1 MTKYIF
7 VTGGVVSGLGKGITS
22 ASLGNL
28 LKARGLSIVNQKLD
42 PYINVDPDTMNPFQH
57 GEVFVTEDG
66 ATTDLDLGHY
76 ERFTG
81 VNLRKDAN
89 VTTGSIYRK
98 VIERERKGDYLGA
111 TVQVIPHI
119 TDEIKRRI
127 KGISNEVD
135 VQITEIG
142 GTVGDIEIL
151 PFLEAARQ
159 IRKEFGQENVMF
171 VHVTLVPFIG
181 PSTELKT
188 KPTQHSVSMLRS
200 YGISPDL
207 IVLRSEQELTDE
219 IKSKVSLFC
228 DVSFEN
234 VINAPDLDDIY
245 DVPIKMYEEG
255 LDAAVDKRLALN
267 SDSPDLSRW
276 NEMLSL
282 KNGVNKNVKI
292 AILGKYFGLPD
303 SYMSVVEALKHSCLQ
318 NKVNLDLVW
327 IDADNYEIEDLKN
340 LNGVVVP
347 GGFGYRGIEGKIG
360 AIEYLR
366 KNKIPFLG
374 ICLGLQCAVIEFA
387 RNVCGISDANS
398 TEFSQTTKNPVIDL
412 LPNQDLEADDV
423 GASMRLGTY
432 PCKIQPDTMAKDIYN
447 NEIIYERHRHRYE
460 VNNKFRNELESKG
473 LVFSGL
479 SPDEDLVEMI
489 ELKDHP
495 YFVAS
500 QFHPEFKSR
509 PWDPAPMF
517 NSFIA
522 ASKEIEFFDEKGSR
536 IHELEKVEI
545 NPYGLKILELN
556 EIPSL
561 KKQKGLFIIWADSGI
576 KGEHYLHAGDGVP
589 LRTVKALDEGLPP
602 FNSKGLSIFI
612 SYKI

>member
-119 TDEIKRRI
+119 TDAINRRI
-127 KGISNEVD
+127 KGISNEGD

-360 AIEYLR
+360 AIEFLR

-432 PCKIQPDTMAKDIYN
+432 PCKIQPDTMAKDVYN

-522 ASKEIEFFDEKGSR
+522 ASKEIKFFDENVKDE
-536 IHELEKVEI
+536 HKV
-545 NPYGLKILELN
+545 K
-556 EIPSL
+556 
-561 KKQKGLFIIWADSGI
+561 D
-576 KGEHYLHAGDGVP
+576 
-589 LRTVKALDEGLPP
+589 
-602 FNSKGLSIFI
+602 
-612 SYKI
+612 

>member
-28 LKARGLSIVNQKLD
+28 LKARGLSVVNQKLD

-159 IRKEFGQENVMF
+159 IRKELGQENVMF

-200 YGISPDL
+200 YGISPDI
-207 IVLRSEQELTDE
+207 IVLRSEQELNDE
-219 IKSKVSLFC
+219 IKNKVSLFC
-228 DVSFEN
+228 DVSLEN

-245 DVPIKMYEEG
+245 DIPIKMFEEG
-255 LDAAVDKRLALN
+255 LDSSVNTRLMLN
-267 SDSPDLSRW
+267 SSPPDFTQW
-276 NEMLSL
+276 KQMLSL
-282 KNGVNKNVKI
+282 KDGVQKNIKI

-303 SYMSVVEALKHSCLQ
+303 SYMSVVEALKHACLH
-318 NKVNLDLVW
+318 NKVNLELVW
-327 IDADNYEIEDLKN
+327 IDADNFDLDELKK

-347 GGFGYRGIEGKIG
+347 GGFGYRGIEGKIL

-366 KNKIPFLG
+366 KNNIPFLG

-412 LPNQDLEADDV
+412 LPNQNLEHDDV

-432 PCKIQPDTMAKDIYN
+432 PCKIQPNTNVNEIYK

-460 VNNKFRNELESKG
+460 VNNKFRKELENNG
-473 LVFSGL
+473 LIFSGL

-509 PWDPAPMF
+509 PWEPAPMF
-517 NSFIA
+517 NSFIN
-522 ASKEIEFFDEKGSR
+522 ASKNIEFVIENVEDGQ
-536 IHELEKVEI
+536 KV
-545 NPYGLKILELN
+545 K
-556 EIPSL
+556 
-561 KKQKGLFIIWADSGI
+561 D
-576 KGEHYLHAGDGVP
+576 
-589 LRTVKALDEGLPP
+589 
-602 FNSKGLSIFI
+602 
-612 SYKI
+612 

>member
-318 NKVNLDLVW
+318 NKVSLDLVW

-432 PCKIQPDTMAKDIYN
+432 PCKIQPDTLAKDVYN

-522 ASKEIEFFDEKGSR
+522 ASKEIKFFDENVKDE
-536 IHELEKVEI
+536 HKV
-545 NPYGLKILELN
+545 K
-556 EIPSL
+556 
-561 KKQKGLFIIWADSGI
+561 D
-576 KGEHYLHAGDGVP
+576 
-589 LRTVKALDEGLPP
+589 
-602 FNSKGLSIFI
+602 
-612 SYKI
+612 

>member
-28 LKARGLSIVNQKLD
+28 LKSRGLSVINQKLD

-127 KGISNEVD
+127 KGISNDVD

-159 IRKEFGQENVMF
+159 IRKELGSENVMF
-171 VHVTLVPFIG
+171 IHVTLVPYIG

-188 KPTQHSVSMLRS
+188 KPTQHSVSMLRG

-207 IVLRSEQELTDE
+207 IVLRSDRGLDE
-219 IKSKVSLFC
+219 DIKNKVSLFC
-228 DVSFEN
+228 DVTYEN

-245 DVPIKMYEEG
+245 DVPLKMNSEG
-255 LDAAVDKRLALN
+255 LDLAVDKRLNLN
-267 SDSPDLSRW
+267 TEQPDLESW
-276 NEMLSL
+276 KKMLNL
-282 KNGVNKNVKI
+282 KKEATKEIRI

-303 SYMSVVEALKHSCLQ
+303 SYMSVVESLKHACLQ
-318 NKVNLDLVW
+318 NKVNLNLQW
-327 IDADNYEIEDLKN
+327 IDADSYEIDDLSS
-340 LNGVVVP
+340 LDGVVVP
-347 GGFGYRGIEGKIG
+347 GGFGVRGIEGKIK
-360 AIEYLR
+360 AIQYLR
-366 KNKIPFLG
+366 VNKIPFLG
-374 ICLGLQCAVIEFA
+374 ICLGLQCAVIEYA
-387 RNVCGISDANS
+387 RNVCGINEANS
-398 TEFSQTTKNPVIDL
+398 SEFSQNTKDYVIDL
-412 LPNQDLEADDV
+412 LPNQDLDKDDV

-432 PCKIQPDTMAKDIYN
+432 PCKIEKNTLTSEIYN
-447 NEIIYERHRHRYE
+447 EEVIYERHRHRYE
-460 VNNKFRNELESKG
+460 VNNKYRDILEKNG
-473 LVFSGL
+473 LIFSGL
-479 SPDEDLVEMI
+479 SPDNNLVEMI
-489 ELKDHP
+489 EIKDHP
-495 YFVAS
+495 FFVAS

-509 PWDPAPMF
+509 PWEPAPMF
-517 NSFIA
+517 NKFIQS
-522 ASKEIEFFDEKGSR
+522 ASSEPKTTSDNSSKA
-536 IHELEKVEI
+536 KV
-545 NPYGLKILELN
+545 K
-556 EIPSL
+556 
-561 KKQKGLFIIWADSGI
+561 D
-576 KGEHYLHAGDGVP
+576 
-589 LRTVKALDEGLPP
+589 
-602 FNSKGLSIFI
+602 
-612 SYKI
+612 

>member
-28 LKARGLSIVNQKLD
+28 LKSRGLSVINQKLD

-81 VNLRKDAN
+81 VNLRKDSN

-98 VIERERKGDYLGA
+98 VIESERKGDYLGA

-127 KGISNEVD
+127 KGISNDID

-159 IRKEFGQENVMF
+159 IRKELGSENVMF
-171 VHVTLVPFIG
+171 IHVTLVPFIG

-188 KPTQHSVSMLRS
+188 KPTQHSVTLLRAA
-200 YGISPDL
+200 GISPDL
-207 IVLRSEQELTDE
+207 IVLRSDRELNEE

-228 DVSFEN
+228 DVSLSN

-245 DVPIKMYEEG
+245 EVPLRMFDEG
-255 LDAAVDKRLALN
+255 LDNAVNDRLKLN
-267 SDSPDLSRW
+267 SNSQDLSQW
-276 NEMLSL
+276 KTMVDL
-282 KNGVNKNVKI
+282 KQNAINTVKI

-303 SYMSVVEALKHSCLQ
+303 SYLSVVESLKHSCLQ
-318 NKVNLDLVW
+318 NNVMLDLHW
-327 IDADNYEIEDLKN
+327 IDADNFELDSLAEMD
-340 LNGVVVP
+340 GVIVP
-347 GGFGYRGIEGKIG
+347 GGFGYRGIEGKIS
-360 AIEYLR
+360 AIQYIRE
-366 KNKIPFLG
+366 NKIPFLG

-398 TEFSQTTKNPVIDL
+398 SEFSQNTKNYVIDL
-412 LPNQDLEADDV
+412 LPNQDLDKDDV

-432 PCKIQPDTMAKDIYN
+432 PCKINPDTIASKIYSD
-447 NEIIYERHRHRYE
+447 EVIYERHRHRYE
-460 VNNKFRNELESKG
+460 VNNKYRDKLIENG
-473 LVFSGL
+473 LIIGGV
-479 SPDEDLVEMI
+479 SPDNNLVEMI
-489 ELKDHP
+489 EIKDHP

-509 PWDPAPMF
+509 PWEPAPLF
-517 NSFIA
+517 NDFIA
-522 ASKEIEFFDEKGSR
+522 SS
-536 IHELEKVEI
+536 
-545 NPYGLKILELN
+545 
-556 EIPSL
+556 
-561 KKQKGLFIIWADSGI
+561 I
-576 KGEHYLHAGDGVP
+576 KTKSSESNNIVSE
-589 LRTVKALDEGLPP
+589 TVK
-602 FNSKGLSIFI
+602 K
-612 SYKI
+612 K

>member
-28 LKARGLSIVNQKLD
+28 LKARGLSVINQKLD

-81 VNLRKDAN
+81 VNLRKDSN

-98 VIERERKGDYLGA
+98 VIESERKGDYLGA

-127 KGISNEVD
+127 KGISNDVD

-159 IRKEFGQENVMF
+159 IRKELGTENVMF
-171 VHVTLVPFIG
+171 IHVTLVPFIG

-188 KPTQHSVSMLRS
+188 KPTQHSVSLLRAA
-200 YGISPDL
+200 GISPDL
-207 IVLRSEQELTDE
+207 IVLRSDRELNDE

-228 DVSFEN
+228 DVAVNN

-245 DVPIKMYEEG
+245 AVPLRMRAEG
-255 LDAAVDKRLALN
+255 LEQAGDERLNLQT
-267 SDSPDLSRW
+267 
-276 NEMLSL
+276 NEPSL
-282 KNGVNKNVKI
+282 EEWKTMVNLKLEANETVKI

-303 SYMSVVEALKHSCLQ
+303 SYLSVVESLNHACLQ
-318 NKVNLDLVW
+318 NKVKLDLHW
-327 IDADNYEIEDLKN
+327 IDADNFEIEN
-340 LNGVVVP
+340 LQDMDGVIVP
-347 GGFGYRGIEGKIG
+347 GGFGYRGIEGKIS
-360 AIEYLR
+360 AIEYIR
-366 KNKIPFLG
+366 KNNIPFLG

-387 RNVCGISDANS
+387 RNVCGIDDANS
-398 TEFSQTTKNPVIDL
+398 SEFSKNTKNYVIDL
-412 LPNQDLEADDV
+412 LPNQDLEKDDV

-432 PCKIQPDTMAKDIYN
+432 PCKLNDDSLAAQIYSD
-447 NEIIYERHRHRYE
+447 EVIYERHRHRYE
-460 VNNKFRNELESKG
+460 VNNKYRDILVEKG
-473 LVFSGL
+473 LKIGGV
-479 SPDEDLVEMI
+479 SPDNNLVEMI
-489 ELKDHP
+489 EIPDHP
-495 YFVAS
+495 FFIAS

-509 PWDPAPMF
+509 PWDPAPLF
-517 NSFIA
+517 KEFVL
-522 ASKEIEFFDEKGSR
+522 ASIKNISIKSENIVSETIKEK
-536 IHELEKVEI
+536 
-545 NPYGLKILELN
+545 
-556 EIPSL
+556 
-561 KKQKGLFIIWADSGI
+561 
-576 KGEHYLHAGDGVP
+576 
-589 LRTVKALDEGLPP
+589 
-602 FNSKGLSIFI
+602 
-612 SYKI
+612 

>member
-28 LKARGLSIVNQKLD
+28 LKSRGLSVINQKLD

-81 VNLRKDAN
+81 VNLRKDSN

-98 VIERERKGDYLGA
+98 VIESERKGDYLGA

-127 KGISNEVD
+127 KGISNDID

-159 IRKEFGQENVMF
+159 IRKELGSENVMF

-188 KPTQHSVSMLRS
+188 KPTQHSVTLLRAA
-200 YGISPDL
+200 GISPDL
-207 IVLRSEQELTDE
+207 IVLRSDRELNEE

-228 DVSFEN
+228 DVSLSN

-245 DVPIKMYEEG
+245 EVPLRMFDEG
-255 LDAAVDKRLALN
+255 LDNAVNDRLKLN
-267 SDSPDLSRW
+267 SNSQDLSQW
-276 NEMLSL
+276 KTMVDL
-282 KNGVNKNVKI
+282 KQNAVKTVKI

-303 SYMSVVEALKHSCLQ
+303 SYLSVVESLKHSCLQ
-318 NKVNLDLVW
+318 NNVKLDLHW
-327 IDADNYEIEDLKN
+327 IDADNFELDSLAKMD
-340 LNGVVVP
+340 GVIVP
-347 GGFGYRGIEGKIG
+347 GGFGYRGIEGKIS
-360 AIEYLR
+360 AIQYIRE
-366 KNKIPFLG
+366 NKIPFLG

-398 TEFSQTTKNPVIDL
+398 SEFSQNTKNYVIDL
-412 LPNQDLEADDV
+412 LPNQDLDKDDV

-432 PCKIQPDTMAKDIYN
+432 PCKINPDTIASKIYS
-447 NEIIYERHRHRYE
+447 EEVIYERHRHRYE
-460 VNNKFRNELESKG
+460 VNNKYRDKLIENG
-473 LVFSGL
+473 LVIGGV
-479 SPDEDLVEMI
+479 SPDNNLVEMI
-489 ELKDHP
+489 EIKDHP

-509 PWDPAPMF
+509 PWEPAPLF
-517 NSFIA
+517 NDFIA
-522 ASKEIEFFDEKGSR
+522 SS
-536 IHELEKVEI
+536 
-545 NPYGLKILELN
+545 
-556 EIPSL
+556 
-561 KKQKGLFIIWADSGI
+561 I
-576 KGEHYLHAGDGVP
+576 KTKSSESNNIVSE
-589 LRTVKALDEGLPP
+589 TVK
-602 FNSKGLSIFI
+602 K
-612 SYKI
+612 K

>member
-159 IRKEFGQENVMF
+159 IRTEFGQENVMF

-219 IKSKVSLFC
+219 IKRKVSLFC

-234 VINAPDLDDIY
+234 VINAPDLNDIY

-255 LDAAVDKRLALN
+255 LDSAVDKRLALN
-267 SDSPDLSRW
+267 SDSPELSRW
-276 NEMLSL
+276 NDMLSL
-282 KNGVNKNVKI
+282 KNGVEQNVKI

-327 IDADNYEIEDLKN
+327 IDADNYEIDDLKN

-366 KNKIPFLG
+366 NNKIPFLG

-412 LPNQDLEADDV
+412 LPNQDLELDDV
-423 GASMRLGTY
+423 GASMRLGIY
-432 PCKIQPDTMAKDIYN
+432 PCKIQPNTLAKNIYS

-522 ASKEIEFFDEKGSR
+522 ASKEIKIFDENVKDE
-536 IHELEKVEI
+536 HKVR
-545 NPYGLKILELN
+545 
-556 EIPSL
+556 
-561 KKQKGLFIIWADSGI
+561 D
-576 KGEHYLHAGDGVP
+576 
-589 LRTVKALDEGLPP
+589 
-602 FNSKGLSIFI
+602 
-612 SYKI
+612 

>member
-28 LKARGLSIVNQKLD
+28 LKARGLSVVNQKLD

-127 KGISNEVD
+127 KGISNDVD

-200 YGISPDL
+200 YGISPDI
-207 IVLRSEQELTDE
+207 IVLRSEQELNDE

-228 DVSFEN
+228 DVSLEN

-245 DVPIKMYEEG
+245 DVPIKMFEEG
-255 LDAAVDKRLALN
+255 LDSSVNTRLSLN
-267 SDSPDLSRW
+267 S
-276 NEMLSL
+276 NEPNLTQWKQMLSL
-282 KNGVNKNVKI
+282 KEGVQKNIKI

-303 SYMSVVEALKHSCLQ
+303 SYMSVVEALKHACLQ

-327 IDADNYEIEDLKN
+327 IDADNFELDDLKK

-347 GGFGYRGIEGKIG
+347 GGFGYRGIEGKIL

-412 LPNQDLEADDV
+412 LPNQNLENDDV

-432 PCKIQPDTMAKDIYN
+432 PCKVQPNTNANEIYN

-460 VNNKFRNELESKG
+460 VNNKFRKKLEDSG
-473 LVFSGL
+473 LIFSGL

-489 ELKDHP
+489 ELRDHP

-517 NSFIA
+517 NSFIT
-522 ASKEIEFFDEKGSR
+522 ASKNIEFVIENVEDGQ
-536 IHELEKVEI
+536 KV
-545 NPYGLKILELN
+545 K
-556 EIPSL
+556 
-561 KKQKGLFIIWADSGI
+561 D
-576 KGEHYLHAGDGVP
+576 
-589 LRTVKALDEGLPP
+589 
-602 FNSKGLSIFI
+602 
-612 SYKI
+612 

>member
-28 LKARGLSIVNQKLD
+28 LKSRGLSVVNQKLD

-127 KGISNEVD
+127 KGISNDVD

-207 IVLRSEQELTDE
+207 IVLRSDRNLTDE

-228 DVSFEN
+228 DVDISN
-234 VINAPDLDDIY
+234 VINAPDLNDIY
-245 DVPIKMYEEG
+245 DVPLKMLDEG
-255 LDAAVDKRLALN
+255 LDSAVDKRLNLN
-267 SDSPDLSRW
+267 TPDPDLTKWKS
-276 NEMLSL
+276 MMSL
-282 KNGVNKNVKI
+282 KDGVTKIVNI

-303 SYMSVVEALKHSCLQ
+303 SYMSVVESLKHACLQ
-318 NKVNLDLVW
+318 NKVILNLHW
-327 IDADNYEIEDLKN
+327 IDADDFDIDELSL

-347 GGFGYRGIEGKIG
+347 GGFGYRGIEGKIS
-360 AIEYLR
+360 AIEYIR
-366 KNKIPFLG
+366 KNNIPFLG

-398 TEFSQTTKNPVIDL
+398 SEFSKNSKNPVIDI
-412 LPNQDLEADDV
+412 LPNQNLEKDDI

-432 PCKIQPDTMAKDIYN
+432 PCKVIPDTRAQEIYR
-447 NEIIYERHRHRYE
+447 NEIVYERHRHRYE
-460 VNNKFRNELESKG
+460 VNNKYRKDLEASG
-473 LVFSGL
+473 LVFSGV
-479 SPDEDLVEMI
+479 SPDDDLIEMI

-495 YFVAS
+495 FFVAS

-517 NSFIA
+517 NSFIK
-522 ASKEIEFFDEKGSR
+522 ASIDIDIPTEKINDSS
-536 IHELEKVEI
+536 KVR
-545 NPYGLKILELN
+545 
-556 EIPSL
+556 
-561 KKQKGLFIIWADSGI
+561 D
-576 KGEHYLHAGDGVP
+576 
-589 LRTVKALDEGLPP
+589 
-602 FNSKGLSIFI
+602 
-612 SYKI
+612 

>member
-28 LKARGLSIVNQKLD
+28 LKARGLTVINQKLD

-81 VNLRKDAN
+81 VNLKKDSN

-98 VIERERKGDYLGA
+98 VIESERKGDYLGA

-127 KGISNEVD
+127 KGISTDVD

-159 IRKEFGQENVMF
+159 IRKEFGQDNVMF
-171 VHVTLVPFIG
+171 VHVTLVPYIG

-188 KPTQHSVSMLRS
+188 KPTQHSVSELRS
-200 YGISPDL
+200 YGISPDI
-207 IVLRSEQELTDE
+207 IVLRSDRELNDE

-228 DVSFEN
+228 DVSYDD

-245 DVPIKMYEEG
+245 EVPLRMFDEG
-255 LDAAVDKRLALN
+255 LDKAVDKRLNLSSN
-267 SDSPDLSRW
+267 EPNLSDW
-276 NEMLSL
+276 KEMLSL
-282 KNGVNKNVKI
+282 KTDIQKTVEIG
-292 AILGKYFGLPD
+292 ILGKYFGLPD
-303 SYMSVVEALKHSCLQ
+303 SYLSVVESLNHACLH
-318 NKVNLDLVW
+318 NKVKLNLNWL
-327 IDADNYEIEDLKN
+327 DADNFDIEE
-340 LNGVVVP
+340 LNKLDGVIIP
-347 GGFGYRGIEGKIG
+347 GGFGYRGIEGKIS
-360 AIEYLR
+360 AIEHLR
-366 KNKIPFLG
+366 VNKIPFLG
-374 ICLGLQCAVIEFA
+374 ICLGLQCAVIEYA
-387 RNVCGISDANS
+387 RNVCNILDANS
-398 TEFSQTTKNPVIDL
+398 SEFSKNTKNYVIDL
-412 LPNQDLEADDV
+412 LPNQDLEKDDK

-432 PCKIQPDTMAKDIYN
+432 PCKITKNTLSEEIYK
-447 NEIIYERHRHRYE
+447 EEVIYERHRHRYE
-460 VNNKFRNELESKG
+460 VNNKFKEQLEKGG
-473 LVFSGL
+473 LVISGM
-479 SPDEDLVEMI
+479 SPDNNLIEMI
-489 ELKDHP
+489 EVKDHP

-509 PWDPAPMF
+509 PWEPAPMF
-517 NSFIA
+517 NYFIKA
-522 ASKEIEFFDEKGSR
+522 ASNIIKNKKKEEITQ
-536 IHELEKVEI
+536 KV
-545 NPYGLKILELN
+545 K
-556 EIPSL
+556 
-561 KKQKGLFIIWADSGI
+561 D
-576 KGEHYLHAGDGVP
+576 
-589 LRTVKALDEGLPP
+589 
-602 FNSKGLSIFI
+602 
-612 SYKI
+612 

>member
-360 AIEYLR
+360 AIEFLR

-522 ASKEIEFFDEKGSR
+522 ASKEIKFFDENVKDE
-536 IHELEKVEI
+536 HKV
-545 NPYGLKILELN
+545 K
-556 EIPSL
+556 
-561 KKQKGLFIIWADSGI
+561 D
-576 KGEHYLHAGDGVP
+576 
-589 LRTVKALDEGLPP
+589 
-602 FNSKGLSIFI
+602 
-612 SYKI
+612 

>member
-98 VIERERKGDYLGA
+98 VIDRERKGDYLGA

-360 AIEYLR
+360 AIEFLR

-432 PCKIQPDTMAKDIYN
+432 PCKIQPDTMAKEVYN

-522 ASKEIEFFDEKGSR
+522 ASKEIKFFDENVKDE
-536 IHELEKVEI
+536 HKV
-545 NPYGLKILELN
+545 K
-556 EIPSL
+556 
-561 KKQKGLFIIWADSGI
+561 D
-576 KGEHYLHAGDGVP
+576 
-589 LRTVKALDEGLPP
+589 
-602 FNSKGLSIFI
+602 
-612 SYKI
+612 

>member
-1 MTKYIF
+1 VTKYIF

-267 SDSPDLSRW
+267 SDSPDLTRW

-412 LPNQDLEADDV
+412 LPNQDLEADDI

-522 ASKEIEFFDEKGSR
+522 ASKEIKFFDENVKDE
-536 IHELEKVEI
+536 HKV
-545 NPYGLKILELN
+545 K
-556 EIPSL
+556 
-561 KKQKGLFIIWADSGI
+561 D
-576 KGEHYLHAGDGVP
+576 
-589 LRTVKALDEGLPP
+589 
-602 FNSKGLSIFI
+602 
-612 SYKI
+612 

>member
-28 LKARGLSIVNQKLD
+28 LKSRGLSVINQKLD

-81 VNLRKDAN
+81 VNLRKDSN

-98 VIERERKGDYLGA
+98 VIESERKGDYLGA

-127 KGISNEVD
+127 KGISNDID

-159 IRKEFGQENVMF
+159 IRKELGSENVMF
-171 VHVTLVPFIG
+171 IHVTLVPFIG

-188 KPTQHSVSMLRS
+188 KPTQHSVTLLRAA
-200 YGISPDL
+200 GISPDL
-207 IVLRSEQELTDE
+207 IVLRSDRELNEE

-228 DVSFEN
+228 DVSLSN

-245 DVPIKMYEEG
+245 EVPLRMFDEG
-255 LDAAVDKRLALN
+255 LDNAVNDRLKLN
-267 SDSPDLSRW
+267 SNSQDLSQW
-276 NEMLSL
+276 KTMVDL
-282 KNGVNKNVKI
+282 KQNAINTVKI

-303 SYMSVVEALKHSCLQ
+303 SYLSVVESLKHSCLQ
-318 NKVNLDLVW
+318 NNVKLDLHW
-327 IDADNYEIEDLKN
+327 IDADNFELDSLAEMD
-340 LNGVVVP
+340 GVIVP
-347 GGFGYRGIEGKIG
+347 GGFGYRGIEGKIS
-360 AIEYLR
+360 AIQYIRE
-366 KNKIPFLG
+366 NKIPFLG

-398 TEFSQTTKNPVIDL
+398 SEFSQNTKNYVIDL
-412 LPNQDLEADDV
+412 LPNQDLDKDDV

-432 PCKIQPDTMAKDIYN
+432 PCKINPNTIASKIYSD
-447 NEIIYERHRHRYE
+447 EVIYERHRHRYE
-460 VNNKFRNELESKG
+460 VNNKYRDKLVENG
-473 LVFSGL
+473 LIIGGV
-479 SPDEDLVEMI
+479 SPDNNLVEMI
-489 ELKDHP
+489 EIKDHP

-509 PWDPAPMF
+509 PWEPAPLF
-517 NSFIA
+517 NDFIA
-522 ASKEIEFFDEKGSR
+522 SS
-536 IHELEKVEI
+536 
-545 NPYGLKILELN
+545 
-556 EIPSL
+556 
-561 KKQKGLFIIWADSGI
+561 I
-576 KGEHYLHAGDGVP
+576 KTKSSESNNIVSE
-589 LRTVKALDEGLPP
+589 TVK
-602 FNSKGLSIFI
+602 K
-612 SYKI
+612 K

>member
-282 KNGVNKNVKI
+282 KNGVKKNVKI

-522 ASKEIEFFDEKGSR
+522 ASKEIKFFDENVKDE
-536 IHELEKVEI
+536 HKV
-545 NPYGLKILELN
+545 K
-556 EIPSL
+556 
-561 KKQKGLFIIWADSGI
+561 D
-576 KGEHYLHAGDGVP
+576 
-589 LRTVKALDEGLPP
+589 
-602 FNSKGLSIFI
+602 
-612 SYKI
+612 

>member
-1 MTKYIF
+1 VTKYIF

-28 LKARGLSIVNQKLD
+28 LKARNLTVVNQKLD

-81 VNLRKDAN
+81 VNLKRDAN

-98 VIERERKGDYLGA
+98 VIERERKGSYLGD

-127 KGISNEVD
+127 KGISNDVD

-171 VHVTLVPFIG
+171 VHVTLVPYIG

-207 IVLRSEQELTDE
+207 IVLRTDRDLGQE
-219 IKSKVSLFC
+219 IKNKVSLFC
-228 DVSFEN
+228 DVDISN
-234 VINAPDLDDIY
+234 VIEAPDLSDIY
-245 DVPIKMYEEG
+245 DVPVKMFEEG
-255 LDAAVDKRLALN
+255 LDEAVDKRLNLQT
-267 SDSPDLSRW
+267 SPPDLSKW
-276 NEMLSL
+276 KSMMDL
-282 KNGVNKNVKI
+282 KKDIKKNI
-292 AILGKYFGLPD
+292 RIGILGKYFGLPD
-303 SYMSVVEALKHSCLQ
+303 SYMSVVEALRHSCLQ
-318 NKVNLDLVW
+318 HKLSLDLVW
-327 IDADNYEIEDLKN
+327 LDADNYDLEELSS
-340 LNGVVVP
+340 LNGVIIP
-347 GGFGYRGIEGKIG
+347 GGFGYRGIEGKIE
-360 AIEYLR
+360 AIKYIRE
-366 KNKIPFLG
+366 NKIPFLG

-387 RNVCGISDANS
+387 RNVCNIKDANS
-398 TEFSQTTKNPVIDL
+398 SEFSQSSKNLVIDL
-412 LPNQDLEADDV
+412 LPDQNLEKDDV

-432 PCKIQPDTMAKDIYN
+432 PCKIQNGSVSKSIYKD
-447 NEIIYERHRHRYE
+447 EVIYERHRHRYE
-460 VNNKFRNELESKG
+460 VNNKYRDQLAEGG

-479 SPDEDLVEMI
+479 SPDNNLVEMI
-489 ELKDHP
+489 ELRDHP

-509 PWDPAPMF
+509 PWEPAPMF
-517 NSFIA
+517 YSFVEAAAKIENS
-522 ASKEIEFFDEKGSR
+522 E
-536 IHELEKVEI
+536 
-545 NPYGLKILELN
+545 
-556 EIPSL
+556 
-561 KKQKGLFIIWADSGI
+561 
-576 KGEHYLHAGDGVP
+576 VP
-589 LRTVKALDEGLPP
+589 LKNEQTVSD
-602 FNSKGLSIFI
+602 
-612 SYKI
+612 

>member
-1 MTKYIF
+1 VTKYIF

-28 LKARGLSIVNQKLD
+28 LKSRGLSIVNQKLD

-127 KGISNEVD
+127 KGISNDVD

-159 IRKEFGQENVMF
+159 IRKELGSENVMF
-171 VHVTLVPFIG
+171 IHVTLVPFIG

-188 KPTQHSVSMLRS
+188 KPTQHSVSMLRG

-207 IVLRSEQELTDE
+207 IVLRSDRGLDE
-219 IKSKVSLFC
+219 DIKNKVSLFC
-228 DVSFEN
+228 DVSYEN

-245 DVPIKMYEEG
+245 DVPLKMHSEG
-255 LDAAVDKRLALN
+255 LDSSVNKRLNLGT
-267 SDSPDLSRW
+267 PDPELDNWKS
-276 NEMLSL
+276 MLDL
-282 KNGVNKNVKI
+282 KKEATKTIQI

-303 SYMSVVEALKHSCLQ
+303 SYLSVVESLKHACLQ
-318 NKVNLDLVW
+318 NKVNLDLKW
-327 IDADNYEIEDLKN
+327 IDADNYDIEDISSLD
-340 LNGVVVP
+340 GVVVP
-347 GGFGYRGIEGKIG
+347 GGFGVRGIEGKIA
-360 AIEYLR
+360 AIQYLR
-366 KNKIPFLG
+366 ENKIPFLG
-374 ICLGLQCAVIEFA
+374 ICLGLQCAVIEYA
-387 RNVCGISDANS
+387 RNVCGIKEANS
-398 TEFSQTTKNPVIDL
+398 SEFSHNTKDFVIDL
-412 LPNQDLEADDV
+412 LPNQDLDKDDV

-432 PCKIQPDTMAKDIYN
+432 PCKIEKNTLTSEIYTD
-447 NEIIYERHRHRYE
+447 EVIYERHRHRYE
-460 VNNKFRNELESKG
+460 VNNKYREILEKNG

-479 SPDEDLVEMI
+479 SPDNNLVEMI

-495 YFVAS
+495 FFVAS

-509 PWDPAPMF
+509 PWEPAPMF
-517 NSFIA
+517 NKFIETA
-522 ASKEIEFFDEKGSR
+522 TKKVNKTNKTSSKA
-536 IHELEKVEI
+536 KV
-545 NPYGLKILELN
+545 K
-556 EIPSL
+556 
-561 KKQKGLFIIWADSGI
+561 D
-576 KGEHYLHAGDGVP
+576 
-589 LRTVKALDEGLPP
+589 
-602 FNSKGLSIFI
+602 
-612 SYKI
+612 

>member
-28 LKARGLSIVNQKLD
+28 LKSRGLSVVNQKLD

-127 KGISNEVD
+127 KGISNDVD

-207 IVLRSEQELTDE
+207 IVLRSDRDLTDE

-228 DVSFEN
+228 DVDSHN
-234 VINAPDLDDIY
+234 VINAPDLNDIY
-245 DVPIKMYEEG
+245 NVPLKMLDEG
-255 LDAAVDKRLALN
+255 LDSAVDKRLKLN
-267 SDSPDLSRW
+267 TPEPDLTKWKS
-276 NEMLSL
+276 MMSL
-282 KNGVNKNVKI
+282 KEGVTKNVNI

-303 SYMSVVEALKHSCLQ
+303 SYMSVVEALKHACLQ
-318 NKVNLDLVW
+318 NKVILNLHW
-327 IDADNYEIEDLKN
+327 IDADNFDIEELSSLD
-340 LNGVVVP
+340 GVVVP
-347 GGFGYRGIEGKIG
+347 GGFGYRGIEGKIS
-360 AIEYLR
+360 AIEYIR
-366 KNKIPFLG
+366 KNNIPFLG

-398 TEFSQTTKNPVIDL
+398 SEFSKNSKNPVIDI
-412 LPNQDLEADDV
+412 LPNQNLEKDDI

-432 PCKIQPDTMAKDIYN
+432 PCKVISDTHAQEIYG
-447 NEIIYERHRHRYE
+447 NEIVYERHRHRYE
-460 VNNKFRNELESKG
+460 VNNKYRKDLEASG
-473 LVFSGL
+473 LVFSGV
-479 SPDEDLVEMI
+479 SPDDDLIEMI

-495 YFVAS
+495 FFVAS
-500 QFHPEFKSR
+500 QFHQEFKSR

-517 NSFIA
+517 NSFIK
-522 ASKEIEFFDEKGSR
+522 ASKEIDISTEKIDDSS
-536 IHELEKVEI
+536 KVR
-545 NPYGLKILELN
+545 
-556 EIPSL
+556 
-561 KKQKGLFIIWADSGI
+561 D
-576 KGEHYLHAGDGVP
+576 
-589 LRTVKALDEGLPP
+589 
-602 FNSKGLSIFI
+602 
-612 SYKI
+612 

>member
-127 KGISNEVD
+127 KGISKEVD

-200 YGISPDL
+200 YGINPDL

-219 IKSKVSLFC
+219 IKTKVSLFC

-234 VINAPDLDDIY
+234 VINAPDLGDIY
-245 DVPIKMYEEG
+245 DVPVKMYEEG
-255 LDAAVDKRLALN
+255 LDDAVDKRLSLN
-267 SDSPDLSRW
+267 SQSPNLSSW
-276 NEMLSL
+276 KDMLSL
-282 KNGVNKNVKI
+282 KNGVKQNVKI
-292 AILGKYFGLPD
+292 AILGKYNGLPD

-318 NKVNLDLVW
+318 NKVNLDLIW
-327 IDADNYEIEDLKN
+327 IDSDNYEIDDLEN

-398 TEFSQTTKNPVIDL
+398 SEFSQTTKNPVIDL
-412 LPNQDLEADDV
+412 LPNQDLESDDI

-432 PCKIQPDTMAKDIYN
+432 PCKIKRNTFANDIYN

-473 LVFSGL
+473 LIFSGL

-489 ELKDHP
+489 EIKDHP

-522 ASKEIEFFDEKGSR
+522 ASKEIKFFDENVKDE
-536 IHELEKVEI
+536 HKV
-545 NPYGLKILELN
+545 K
-556 EIPSL
+556 
-561 KKQKGLFIIWADSGI
+561 D
-576 KGEHYLHAGDGVP
+576 
-589 LRTVKALDEGLPP
+589 
-602 FNSKGLSIFI
+602 
-612 SYKI
+612 

>member
-28 LKARGLSIVNQKLD
+28 LKSRGLSVVNQKLD

-98 VIERERKGDYLGA
+98 VIDRERKGDYLGD

-127 KGISNEVD
+127 KGISNDVD

-200 YGISPDL
+200 YGISPDI
-207 IVLRSEQELTDE
+207 IVLRSEQELNDE
-219 IKSKVSLFC
+219 IKNKVSLFC
-228 DVSFEN
+228 DVSIDN

-245 DVPIKMYEEG
+245 DIPIKMHEEG
-255 LDAAVDKRLALN
+255 LDSSVNTRLSLN
-267 SDSPDLSRW
+267 SKDPNLTQW
-276 NEMLSL
+276 KQMLSL
-282 KNGVNKNVKI
+282 KKGVQQNIKI

-303 SYMSVVEALKHSCLQ
+303 SYMSVVEALKHACLQ
-318 NKVNLDLVW
+318 NKVNLDLLW
-327 IDADNYEIEDLKN
+327 IDADNFDLDELKK

-347 GGFGYRGIEGKIG
+347 GGFGYRGIEGKIL
-360 AIEYLR
+360 AIEFLR

-412 LPNQDLEADDV
+412 LPNQNLENDDI

-432 PCKIQPDTMAKDIYN
+432 PCKIQSDTTANKIYN
-447 NEIIYERHRHRYE
+447 NEIVYERHRHRYE
-460 VNNKFRNELESKG
+460 VNNKFRKNLEDNG
-473 LVFSGL
+473 LIFSGL
-479 SPDEDLVEMI
+479 SPDEDLIEMI

-509 PWDPAPMF
+509 PWEPAPMF
-517 NSFIA
+517 NSFIS
-522 ASKEIEFFDEKGSR
+522 ASKNIEFVIENVEDGQ
-536 IHELEKVEI
+536 KV
-545 NPYGLKILELN
+545 K
-556 EIPSL
+556 
-561 KKQKGLFIIWADSGI
+561 D
-576 KGEHYLHAGDGVP
+576 
-589 LRTVKALDEGLPP
+589 
-602 FNSKGLSIFI
+602 
-612 SYKI
+612 

>member
-28 LKARGLSIVNQKLD
+28 LKSRGLSVINQKLD

-81 VNLRKDAN
+81 VNLRKDSN

-98 VIERERKGDYLGA
+98 VIESERKGDYLGA

-127 KGISNEVD
+127 KGISNDID

-159 IRKEFGQENVMF
+159 IRKELGSENVMF
-171 VHVTLVPFIG
+171 IHVTLVPFIG

-188 KPTQHSVSMLRS
+188 KPTQHSVTLLRAA
-200 YGISPDL
+200 GISPDL
-207 IVLRSEQELTDE
+207 IVLRSDRELNEE

-228 DVSFEN
+228 DVSLSN

-245 DVPIKMYEEG
+245 EVPLRMFDEG
-255 LDAAVDKRLALN
+255 LDNAVNDRLKLN
-267 SDSPDLSRW
+267 SNSQDLSQW
-276 NEMLSL
+276 KTMVDL
-282 KNGVNKNVKI
+282 KQNAINTVKI

-303 SYMSVVEALKHSCLQ
+303 SYLSVVESLKHSCLQ
-318 NKVNLDLVW
+318 NNVKLDLHW
-327 IDADNYEIEDLKN
+327 IDADNFELDSLADMD
-340 LNGVVVP
+340 GVIVP
-347 GGFGYRGIEGKIG
+347 GGFGYRGIEGKIS
-360 AIEYLR
+360 AIQYIRE
-366 KNKIPFLG
+366 NKIPFLG

-398 TEFSQTTKNPVIDL
+398 SEFSQNTINYVIDL
-412 LPNQDLEADDV
+412 LPNQDLDKDDV

-432 PCKIQPDTMAKDIYN
+432 PCKINPDTIASKIYS
-447 NEIIYERHRHRYE
+447 EEVIYERHRHRYE
-460 VNNKFRNELESKG
+460 VNNKYRDKLIENG
-473 LVFSGL
+473 LIIGGV
-479 SPDEDLVEMI
+479 SPDNNLVEMI
-489 ELKDHP
+489 EIKDHP

-509 PWDPAPMF
+509 PWEPAPLF
-517 NSFIA
+517 NDFIA
-522 ASKEIEFFDEKGSR
+522 SS
-536 IHELEKVEI
+536 
-545 NPYGLKILELN
+545 
-556 EIPSL
+556 
-561 KKQKGLFIIWADSGI
+561 I
-576 KGEHYLHAGDGVP
+576 KTKSSESNNIVSE
-589 LRTVKALDEGLPP
+589 TVK
-602 FNSKGLSIFI
+602 K
-612 SYKI
+612 K

>member
-360 AIEYLR
+360 AIEFLR

-432 PCKIQPDTMAKDIYN
+432 PCKIQPDTMAKDVYN

-473 LVFSGL
+473 LIFSGL

-522 ASKEIEFFDEKGSR
+522 ASKEIKFFDENVKDE
-536 IHELEKVEI
+536 HKV
-545 NPYGLKILELN
+545 K
-556 EIPSL
+556 
-561 KKQKGLFIIWADSGI
+561 D
-576 KGEHYLHAGDGVP
+576 
-589 LRTVKALDEGLPP
+589 
-602 FNSKGLSIFI
+602 
-612 SYKI
+612 

>member
-28 LKARGLSIVNQKLD
+28 LKARGLSVINQKLD

-81 VNLRKDAN
+81 VNLKKDSN

-98 VIERERKGDYLGA
+98 VIESERKGDYLGA

-127 KGISNEVD
+127 KGISNNVD

-159 IRKEFGQENVMF
+159 IRKELGIENVMF
-171 VHVTLVPFIG
+171 IHVTLVPFIG

-188 KPTQHSVSMLRS
+188 KPTQHSVSLLRAA
-200 YGISPDL
+200 GISPDL
-207 IVLRSEQELTDE
+207 IVLRSDRELNDE

-228 DVSFEN
+228 DVAVNN

-245 DVPIKMYEEG
+245 EVPLRMLEEG
-255 LDAAVDKRLALN
+255 LDHAVDDRLNLLT
-267 SDSPDLSRW
+267 SEP
-276 NEMLSL
+276 SL
-282 KNGVNKNVKI
+282 EDWKTMVNLKLESNKSVKI

-303 SYMSVVEALKHSCLQ
+303 SYLSVVESLNHACLQ
-318 NKVNLDLVW
+318 NKVKLDLHW
-327 IDADNYEIEDLKN
+327 IDADNFELEN
-340 LNGVVVP
+340 LENMDGVIVP
-347 GGFGYRGIEGKIG
+347 GGFGYRGIEGKIS
-360 AIEYLR
+360 AIEYIR
-366 KNKIPFLG
+366 KNNIPFLG

-387 RNVCGISDANS
+387 RNVCGIDDANS
-398 TEFSQTTKNPVIDL
+398 SEFSKNTKNYVIDL
-412 LPNQDLEADDV
+412 LPNQDLEKDDV

-432 PCKIQPDTMAKDIYN
+432 PCKLNDDSLAAQIYN
-447 NEIIYERHRHRYE
+447 DEIIYERHRHRYE
-460 VNNKFRNELESKG
+460 VNNKYRDILVEKG
-473 LVFSGL
+473 LKIGGV
-479 SPDEDLVEMI
+479 SPDNNLVEMI
-489 ELKDHP
+489 ELPDHP
-495 YFVAS
+495 FFIAS

-509 PWDPAPMF
+509 PWDPAPLF
-517 NSFIA
+517 KEFIF
-522 ASKEIEFFDEKGSR
+522 ASINNISKDSENIVSETIKEK
-536 IHELEKVEI
+536 
-545 NPYGLKILELN
+545 
-556 EIPSL
+556 
-561 KKQKGLFIIWADSGI
+561 
-576 KGEHYLHAGDGVP
+576 
-589 LRTVKALDEGLPP
+589 
-602 FNSKGLSIFI
+602 
-612 SYKI
+612 

>member
-1 MTKYIF
+1 VTKYIF

-28 LKARGLSIVNQKLD
+28 LKSRGLSIVNQKLD

-127 KGISNEVD
+127 KGISNDVD

-159 IRKEFGQENVMF
+159 IRKELGSENVMF
-171 VHVTLVPFIG
+171 IHVTLVPFIG

-188 KPTQHSVSMLRS
+188 KPTQHSVSMLRG

-207 IVLRSEQELTDE
+207 IVLRSDRGLDE
-219 IKSKVSLFC
+219 DIKNKVSLFC
-228 DVSFEN
+228 DVSYEN

-245 DVPIKMYEEG
+245 DVPLKMHSEG
-255 LDAAVDKRLALN
+255 LDAAVNKRLNLDTPEPKLEDWKN
-267 SDSPDLSRW
+267 MLDLKK
-276 NEMLSL
+276 EAT
-282 KNGVNKNVKI
+282 KDVEI

-303 SYMSVVEALKHSCLQ
+303 SYMSVVESLKHACLQ
-318 NKVNLDLVW
+318 NKVNLNLHW
-327 IDADNYEIEDLKN
+327 IDADNYDSEDLST
-340 LNGVVVP
+340 LDGVVVP
-347 GGFGYRGIEGKIG
+347 GGFGVRGIEGKIS
-360 AIEYLR
+360 AIQYLR
-366 KNKIPFLG
+366 ENKIPFLG
-374 ICLGLQCAVIEFA
+374 ICLGLQCAVIEYA

-398 TEFSQTTKNPVIDL
+398 SEFSQNTKDFVIDL
-412 LPNQDLEADDV
+412 LPNQDLDKDDV

-432 PCKIQPDTMAKDIYN
+432 PCKVEKNTFTSEIYKD
-447 NEIIYERHRHRYE
+447 EVIYERHRHRYE
-460 VNNKFRNELESKG
+460 VNNKYRDTLEENG
-473 LVFSGL
+473 LIFSGL
-479 SPDEDLVEMI
+479 SPDNNLVEMI

-495 YFVAS
+495 FFVAS

-509 PWDPAPMF
+509 PWEPSPIF
-517 NSFIA
+517 NSFIKS
-522 ASKEIEFFDEKGSR
+522 ASIKTENKNEATIKT
-536 IHELEKVEI
+536 KV
-545 NPYGLKILELN
+545 K
-556 EIPSL
+556 
-561 KKQKGLFIIWADSGI
+561 D
-576 KGEHYLHAGDGVP
+576 
-589 LRTVKALDEGLPP
+589 
-602 FNSKGLSIFI
+602 
-612 SYKI
+612 

>member
-267 SDSPDLSRW
+267 SDPPGLSRW

-522 ASKEIEFFDEKGSR
+522 ASKDIKFFDENVKDE
-536 IHELEKVEI
+536 HKV
-545 NPYGLKILELN
+545 K
-556 EIPSL
+556 
-561 KKQKGLFIIWADSGI
+561 D
-576 KGEHYLHAGDGVP
+576 
-589 LRTVKALDEGLPP
+589 
-602 FNSKGLSIFI
+602 
-612 SYKI
+612 